1 MTEQDRLKAG
11 LRALLSDLA
20 AYEPPIAHE
29 CAMVQEKLD
38 LYVSDEL
45 EGHDVQVRHP
55 DLWRHLQG
63 CVICRAEH
71 DDLLKLLTLDAQG
84 LLAALPPRRTNIAP
98 APQAPW
104 QVQFGSAH
112 SSARPALTFVFA
124 PTYLRQSLRASAG
137 VQGMRLAETGPVYG
151 DTLLLSYMGDTPT
164 GEAMVQL
171 YARPSANDPAHCLLT
186 VVAAAEPMPRAAVLI
201 WGGEA
206 FEAVLTPD
214 GDGAFPAVPL
224 AVLEAAGASA
234 EGFAL
239 RLLA

>member
-1 MTEQDRLKAG
+1 MTEQDRIRAG

-20 AYEPPIAHE
+20 AHEPLIAHE

-45 EGHDVQVRHP
+45 DGRDVHVRHP

-84 LLAALPPRRTNIAP
+84 QLAALLPRRTNSAP
-98 APQAPW
+98 APQASW
-104 QVQFGSAH
+104 QMQFGSVQ

-124 PTYLRQSLRASAG
+124 PTYLRQSLRPAAG
-137 VQGMRLAETGPVYG
+137 VPGTRLAESGPVRS
-151 DTLLLSYMGDTPT
+151 DILLLSYMGDTPT

-171 YARPSANDPAHCLLT
+171 YARRTADDPAHCLLT
-186 VVAAAEPMPRAAVLI
+186 VVAAAEPMPQAAVLV
-201 WGGEA
+201 WGGKE
-206 FEAVLTPD
+206 FEAMLTPD
-214 GDGAFPAVPL
+214 GNGSFPAVPL
-224 AVLEAAGASA
+224 AVLEAAEAPA